1 MPDCQ
6 ILVRFN
12 SSDNSLLL
20 YQYSKLNEF
29 LCLCSKIC
37 KIQFN
42 EKHANEKRRTYVY
55 DRMTPF
61 RAEWTNLF
69 QEVKRMEDT
78 LEVAAMISVDVETTG
93 PAPGL
98 YSLLSIGACT
108 LTRPRQTFY
117 VEIQP
122 LNDRF
127 VPEAMAVNRLD
138 LADLRA
144 SGLPPQEA
152 MGSFASWL
160 REILLPSVP
169 PIFVA
174 FNAGFDWMFV
184 NDYFHRYL
192 GQNPFGHSA
201 LDIKSF
207 YMGKKGVAWRQTA
220 MDYLSRRYLENRTL
234 SHHALQDALDQAEL
248 FEAMLADRAA

>member
-1 MPDCQ
+1 
-6 ILVRFN
+6 
-12 SSDNSLLL
+12 
-20 YQYSKLNEF
+20 
-29 LCLCSKIC
+29 
-37 KIQFN
+37 
-42 EKHANEKRRTYVY
+42 
-55 DRMTPF
+55 
-61 RAEWTNLF
+61 
-69 QEVKRMEDT
+69 MEDV
-78 LEVAAMISVDVETTG
+78 LEVAAMISVDVETAG

-122 LNDRF
+122 QNDCF
-127 VPEAMAVNRLD
+127 VPKAMAVNRLD

-144 SGLPPQEA
+144 RGLPPQEA
-152 MGSFASWL
+152 MDNFASWL
-160 REILLPSVP
+160 RETLSPSTP

-174 FNAGFDWMFV
+174 FNAAFDWMFV

-207 YMGKKGVAWRQTA
+207 YMGKQGVTWRQTA

-234 SHHALQDALDQAEL
+234 AHHALQDALDQAEL
-248 FEAMLADRAA
+248 FEVILADHAA